1 MLIQQTFAL
10 FAFRADR
17 RLGLGIY
24 KDHETNRIQKKS
36 VNAVE
41 SLSVFEA

>member
-10 FAFRADR
+10 FVFRADR

-24 KDHETNRIQKKS
+24 KDHETNRIQKS

-41 SLSVFEA
+41 PLSVFEA

>member
-10 FAFRADR
+10 FVFRADR
-17 RLGLGIY
+17 RIRVWGFY
-24 KDHETNRIQKKS
+24 KDLKPTGYKKS

-41 SLSVFEA
+41 SLSVLEA

>member
-10 FAFRADR
+10 FVFRVDR
-17 RLGLGIY
+17 RLELGIY
-24 KDHETNRIQKKS
+24 KDHETNQVQES

-41 SLSVFEA
+41 SLSVLEA

>member
-10 FAFRADR
+10 FVFRADR

-24 KDHETNRIQKKS
+24 KDHETNRVQKN

-41 SLSVFEA
+41 PLSVFEA